1 MLNKEFHEFFHVWR
15 EKAASH
21 GHDLRGEFDRFF
33 TLFVIY
39 NRLYAEA
46 TFELARRPGSG
57 VRLGANKLFP
67 DGKAAR
73 VYVGQYL
80 GNEHLIDV
88 VEGDAGC
95 ADAIQSIITFLDEGR
110 FFIKLHRV
118 NGTRQVAEDQELSR
132 KFRSHSKNQRAEAV
146 LDFVYSVR
154 CNLFHG
160 HKSFKAIQLQVI
172 RPANALLLALIEMLF
187 ERLNG
192 P

>member
-1 MLNKEFHEFFHVWR
+1 MLNQEFREFVHIWR
-15 EKAASH
+15 EKAARH
-21 GHDLRGEFDRFF
+21 GHNLRGEFDRFF

-57 VRLGANKLFP
+57 VTLGANNAFP
-67 DGKAAR
+67 DGRAAR

-80 GNEHLIDV
+80 GNEHLIEV
-88 VEGDAGC
+88 MEGDAVC
-95 ADAIQSIITFLDEGR
+95 ADAIQNIITFLDQGR

-118 NGTRQVAEDQELSR
+118 YGTRQEAEDQRLLS
-132 KFRSHSKNQRAEAV
+132 KFRSQSKNQRAEAV

-160 HKSFKAIQLQVI
+160 HKSFKAIQLKVI
-172 RPANALLLALIEMLF
+172 RPANALLLALIKMLF

-192 P
+192 N

>member
-1 MLNKEFHEFFHVWR
+1 VLNREFQDFVNNWR
-15 EKAASH
+15 EKAATY
-21 GHDLRGEFDRFF
+21 GHNLRGEFDRFF

-46 TFELARRPGSG
+46 TFELVRQPGSG
-57 VRLGANKLFP
+57 VTLDPNRSFP
-67 DGKAAR
+67 DGRAAR

-80 GNEHLIDV
+80 GSANVIDV
-88 VEGDAGC
+88 MEGDPVC
-95 ADAIQSIITFLDEGR
+95 ANAIQSIITFLDEGR

-118 NGTRQVAEDQELSR
+118 NGTRQPAEDQKLLR
-132 KFRSHSKNQRAEAV
+132 KLRSHSKNQRAEAV

-160 HKSFKAIQLQVI
+160 HKSFRSVQLEVM
-172 RPANALLLALIEMLF
+172 RPANALLVALIEMLF
-187 ERLNG
+187 ERLNQ